1 MPDLNG
7 RPVGLFLRSP
17 GWVVDAVGGKG
28 TPKIRPSRFLDTQH
42 CCVVSVVCDLQVLL
56 RMFSLPGP
64 AVILV
69 ELERTDRKSVV

>member
-28 TPKIRPSRFLDTQH
+28 TPKIRPSRFLDTLH
-42 CCVVSVVCDLQVLL
+42 
-56 RMFSLPGP
+56 
-64 AVILV
+64 
-69 ELERTDRKSVV
+69 